1 MVCAQLAQPEIGRLP
16 GLSWGSQSFQS
27 HHSADCRSFLR
38 NFGSLRSASYH
49 NLLGIH
55 YAVPVYV
62 LTLVCDFDFEFRL
75 TFPPIAF
82 GYPRGVSYTEGRRT
96 GAPTVPLTSVVI
108 SISMRLRTLSGRTVN
123 AGLPHPSQARK
134 AQPVVT
140 RIRYLISS
148 GAECV
153 RVLVRF
159 VDRLVP
165 TPRLP
170 RVYL

>member
-1 MVCAQLAQPEIGRLP
+1 LRR
-16 GLSWGSQSFQS
+16 LSWGSQSFQS

-38 NFGSLRSASYH
+38 NFGSLRRASCH

-62 LTLVCDFDFEFRL
+62 LSLVCDSDFEFRP
-75 TFPPIAF
+75 TFPLIAF
-82 GYPRGVSYTEGRRT
+82 GSSRGVSYTEGRRT
-96 GAPTVPLTSVVI
+96 GARTVPLTSVVM
-108 SISMRLRTLSGRTVN
+108 SISMRLRTLSGRAVN
-123 AGLPHPSQARK
+123 AGLPHRSQARK
-134 AQPVVT
+134 AQPVGT

-153 RVLVRF
+153 WVPVRF
-159 VDRLVP
+159 LDRLVP

-170 RVYL
+170 GVHP